1 MENKE
6 KKGTEQNVNLNE
18 EEISLDALSEVTGG
32 SGLRH
37 VKKEKTHDISDSV
50 KSRV

>member
-6 KKGTEQNVNLNE
+6 KDKNQTTE
-18 EEISLDALSEVTGG
+18 EELSLDELSEVTGG

-37 VKKEKTHDISDSV
+37 VKKEQTHDITESI
-50 KSRV
+50 KQRI